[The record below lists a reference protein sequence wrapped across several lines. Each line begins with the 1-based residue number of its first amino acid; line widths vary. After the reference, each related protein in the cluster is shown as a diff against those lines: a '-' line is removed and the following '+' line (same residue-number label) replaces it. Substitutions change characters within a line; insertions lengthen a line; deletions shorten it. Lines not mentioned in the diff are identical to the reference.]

1 MKEMKNQILNG
12 KQLREEL
19 NISTTVFYK
28 WRKAGMPGH
37 YIEGSRTFY
46 ILNEVLVWLEKAGYR
61 KQKIWMKS

>member
-1 MKEMKNQILNG
+1 MKNQILNG

-46 ILNEVLVWLEKAGYR
+46 RLNEVLVWLETAGYR
-61 KQKIWMKS
+61 EQETWTKS

>member
-1 MKEMKNQILNG
+1 MKNQILNG